1 MKERSR
7 MNEINFT
14 IPCLFGLEGIVGNEL
29 RHLGMR
35 DVAPENGRVHFSG
48 SMEDLVRANLWV
60 RTGER
65 VLIRLGT
72 FRADTFDALFEGTK
86 ALPWEMWI
94 PKDGA
99 FPVKG
104 HALQSKLFSVPDC
117 QKIVKKAIV
126 ERLKSVYHVNW
137 LEETGAKYSVQF
149 SIMKDEAVLYL
160 DTSGAGLHKRGYR
173 ANANDAPL
181 RETLAAAMV
190 ILSRYRGREYF
201 CDPFCGSGTILIEAA
216 MIAQNRAPGLYRNFA
231 AENWGCVPKELWT
244 QSKAEAKEK
253 IFCRDFALWGGD
265 VDARALNT
273 ARSNACKAGVA
284 QYIKFEQADAKNFRP
299 TREEGIVMCNP
310 PYGERMMDLK
320 GAEALYRD
328 FGKTMLGNEKFKLFL
343 ISSHPEFERFYGKR
357 ATKKRKLYN
366 GMIKCEF
373 YQYY

>member
-1 MKERSR
+1 

-29 RHLGMR
+29 RHLGMN

-48 SMEDLVRANLWV
+48 NMEDLVRANLWV

-65 VLIRLGT
+65 VLVRLGT

-86 ALPWEMWI
+86 ALPWEAWI

-190 ILSRYRGREYF
+190 TLSRYRGREYF

-216 MIAQNRAPGLYRNFA
+216 MIAQNRAPGLYRNFT
-231 AENWGCVPKELWT
+231 AESWGCVPKELWA
-244 QSKAEAKEK
+244 KNRAEAKEK
-253 IFCRDFALWGGD
+253 IFCRDFTLWGGD

-284 QYIKFEQADAKNFRP
+284 QYIKFEQADAKNFCP
-299 TREEGIVMCNP
+299 EREEGIVMCNP
-310 PYGERMMDLK
+310 PYGERMMDVK
-320 GAEALYRD
+320 SAETLYRD
-328 FGKTMLGNEKFKLFL
+328 FGNVMRANEHFKLFL

>member
-1 MKERSR
+1 MKD
-7 MNEINFT
+7 INFT

-29 RHLGMR
+29 RHLGMQQ
-35 DVAPENGRVHFSG
+35 VSPENGRVHFVG
-48 SMEDLVRANLWV
+48 GMEDLVRANLWV
-60 RTGER
+60 RCGER
-65 VLIRLGT
+65 VLIRLGK
-72 FRADTFDALFEGTK
+72 FHADTFDALFEGTK
-86 ALPWEMWI
+86 ALPWELWI

-104 HALQSKLFSVPDC
+104 HSLQSKLFSVPDC
-117 QKIVKKAIV
+117 QKIIKKAIV
-126 ERLKSVYHVNW
+126 ERLKSVYGVGW
-137 LEETGAKYSVQF
+137 FEETGDKYGVQF
-149 SIMKDEAVLYL
+149 SLMKDEAVLYL

-231 AENWGCVPKELWT
+231 AESWDCVPGNLW
-244 QSKAEAKEK
+244 QEARNEAKEK
-253 IFCRDFALWGGD
+253 IFRRDFALWGGD
-265 VDARALNT
+265 LDERALNT
-273 ARSNACKAGVA
+273 ARSNARKAGVA
-284 QYIKFEQADAKNFRP
+284 QYIRFETSDARAFAAD
-299 TREEGIVMCNP
+299 REEGIVMCNP
-310 PYGERMMDLK
+310 PYGERMMDVK
-320 GAEALYRD
+320 SAEALYRD
-328 FGKTMLGNEKFKLFL
+328 FGVAMQKNPGFQLFL

-357 ATKKRKLYN
+357 ATKRRKLYN